1 MLDIGQDAPDF
12 TLVDAK
18 GDSHRLADALAG
30 GPVVLAFMKTSC
42 GTCTLAFPY
51 LERLHQAYPTD
62 RWKIWGICQD
72 PARAVESFAGQTGV
86 TFPMLIDGDHFPVS
100 QAYDPPA
107 TPTIFFVA
115 RQCSASSR
123 LSSRRQMTG
132 HQTSNLVEGHA
143 TRAGLAR
150 TDETNHRSAPP
161 TPPGAYVGGAGARR
175 GTTTGAQHGGPAAG
189 AATNTRSRRSSRSGR
204 GHARDTGAAAG
215 RAELRSGRG
224 RLPRDGHRIIRHV
237 QAAD

>member
-1 MLDIGQDAPDF
+1 MLDAGDHAPDF
-12 TLVDAK
+12 TLVDSK
-18 GDSHRLADALAG
+18 GESHRLADALAD

-107 TPTIFFVA
+107 TPTIFFVD
-115 RQCSASSR
+115 REGTIKS
-123 LSSRRQMTG
+123 G
-132 HQTSNLVEGHA
+132 HY
-143 TRAGLAR
+143 GLAKP
-150 TDETNHRSAPP
+150 DLNVLAEQVAAVLGEQPVVVAPSDDG
-161 TPPGAYVGGAGARR
+161 TPDFKPG
-175 GTTTGAQHGGPAAG
+175 
-189 AATNTRSRRSSRSGR
+189 
-204 GHARDTGAAAG
+204 
-215 RAELRSGRG
+215 
-224 RLPRDGHRIIRHV
+224 
-237 QAAD
+237 